1 MRPILIQGG
10 RVIDPSRNT
19 DEVTDLLL
27 RDGKVEAL
35 GRDLGTPDGAEL
47 VDAAGK
53 VVAPGFI
60 DLHVHLREP
69 GQEDL
74 ETVASGAMA
83 AAAGGF
89 SAVCAM
95 PNTDPVTDNQ
105 AAVGF
110 IVSQAQRAG
119 KARVYPIGAISLA
132 QQGQQLAEFGELV
145 GAGAVAVSD
154 DGKPVVSS
162 HLMRTALEYAR
173 TFGIPVADHCEE
185 PTLAAGG
192 AMHEGLVSTRLGL
205 KGIPAAAEEIMV
217 ARDILLAE
225 LTGGHVHLCHMS
237 TRGSVDLIRRAK
249 EKGLRVTAEACPHH
263 FTLTHEACEGYN
275 TNAKMNPPLREPE
288 DREAIRQALRDG
300 TIDVICTDHAPHHY
314 DAKEREFDDAPNGI
328 IGLET
333 ALGLAVTELVE
344 TGLLSLGGLV
354 TRMSVMPAR
363 IFNLPGG
370 TLAPGAPADVVV
382 LDPVVGWTV
391 QPEEFFSK
399 SRNTPFAGRRLKGRA
414 ETTIVRGQ
422 VVFAREPGGT
432 GRAAGAPGRLRLGQ
446 PSS

>member
-1 MRPILIQGG
+1 VNGQGILIRGG
-10 RVIDPSRNT
+10 RVVDPSRGY
-19 DEVTDLLL
+19 DEVADVYLAEG
-27 RDGKVEAL
+27 RVEAV
-35 GRDLGTPDGAEL
+35 GRNLGTPDGAMV
-47 VDAAGK
+47 VDARGQ
-53 VVAPGFI
+53 VVAPGLI

-95 PNTDPVTDNQ
+95 PNTDPVCDNQ
-105 AAVGF
+105 GVVGF
-110 IVSQAQRAG
+110 VKAQAQRAG
-119 KARVYPIGAISLA
+119 KARVYPIGAVSLG
-132 QQGQQLAEFGELV
+132 QKGQQLAEFGELV

-154 DGKPVVSS
+154 DGRPVASS

-185 PTLAAGG
+185 PTLSAGG
-192 AMHEGLVSTRLGL
+192 VMHEGTVSTRLGL

-237 TRGSVDLIRRAK
+237 TRGSVELIRRAK
-249 EKGLRVTAEACPHH
+249 ERGVKVTAEACPHH
-263 FTLTHEACEGYN
+263 FTLTHEACVGYD
-275 TNAKMNPPLREPE
+275 TNAKMNPPLREDA
-288 DREAIRQALRDG
+288 DRDAIRDGLRDG
-300 TIDVICTDHAPHHY
+300 TIDVIVTDHAPHHY

-333 ALGLAVTELVE
+333 SLALALTELVRS
-344 TGLLSLGGLV
+344 GLLPLSQLV
-354 TRMSVMPAR
+354 ARMSTIPAR

-370 TLAPGAPADVVV
+370 TLAPGSPADAVVF
-382 LDPVVGWTV
+382 DPEVEWTV
-391 QPEEFFSK
+391 RPEEFYSR
-399 SRNTPFAGRRLKGRA
+399 SRNTPFAGRRLFGRA
-414 ETTIVRGQ
+414 NTTIVRGQ
-422 VVFAREPGGT
+422 IVFQRVAD
-432 GRAAGAPGRLRLGQ
+432 
-446 PSS
+446 

>member
-1 MRPILIQGG
+1 MIRGG

-19 DEVTDLLL
+19 DEVADLFLA
-27 RDGKVEAL
+27 DGKVQAL
-35 GRDLGTPDGAEL
+35 GRDLGRPDDAL
-47 VDAAGK
+47 VVEAAGK
-53 VVAPGFI
+53 VVAPGLI

-74 ETVASGAMA
+74 ETVATGAMA

-110 IVSQAQRAG
+110 IVSQAQRAA
-119 KARVYPIGAISLA
+119 KARVYPIGAVSL
-132 QQGQQLAEFGELV
+132 GQNGRQLAEFGELV

-237 TRGSVDLIRRAK
+237 TRGSVELIRRAK

-288 DREAIRQALRDG
+288 DREAIRQGLRDG

-344 TGLLSLGGLV
+344 TGLLSLGDLV

>member
-1 MRPILIQGG
+1 MRPILIRGG

-19 DEVTDLLL
+19 DEVTDLFVA
-27 RDGKVEAL
+27 DGKVQAL
-35 GRDLGTPDGAEL
+35 GRDLGRPDDAL
-47 VDAAGK
+47 VVEAAGK
-53 VVAPGFI
+53 VVAPGLI

-69 GQEDL
+69 GQEDV
-74 ETVASGAMA
+74 ETVATGAMA

-110 IVSQAQRAG
+110 IVSQAQRAA
-119 KARVYPIGAISLA
+119 KARVYPIGAVSLG
-132 QQGQQLAEFGELV
+132 QKGQQLAEFGELV

-154 DGKPVVSS
+154 DGKPVASS

-205 KGIPAAAEEIMV
+205 KGIPSAAEEIMV

-237 TRGSVDLIRRAK
+237 TRGSVALIRRAK

-344 TGLLSLGGLV
+344 TGLLSLAGLV

-370 TLAPGAPADVVV
+370 TLAPGVSADIVV
-382 LDPVVGWTV
+382 LDPVVAWTV

-422 VVFAREPGGT
+422 VVFARAPAGT
-432 GRAAGAPGRLRLGQ
+432 GGAGGAG
-446 PSS
+446 

>member
-1 MRPILIQGG
+1 MRPILIRGG
-10 RVIDPSRNT
+10 RIIDPSRGT
-19 DEVTDLLL
+19 DEVGDLFVA
-27 RDGKVEAL
+27 DGKVQASGLGL
-35 GRDLGTPDGAEL
+35 GRPDDAQVL
-47 VDAAGK
+47 DAAGK
-53 VVAPGFI
+53 VVAPGLI

-74 ETVASGAMA
+74 ETVATGAMA

-110 IVSQAQRAG
+110 IVSQAQRAA
-119 KARVYPIGAISLA
+119 KARVYPIGAVSLG
-132 QQGQQLAEFGELV
+132 QKGQQLAEFGELV

-154 DGKPVVSS
+154 DGKPVASS

-173 TFGIPVADHCEE
+173 TFGIPVADHCED
-185 PTLAAGG
+185 PTLSAGG

-237 TRGSVDLIRRAK
+237 TRGSVELIRRAK
-249 EKGLRVTAEACPHH
+249 DKGLRVTAEACPHH

-275 TNAKMNPPLREPE
+275 TNAKMNPPLREAE

-333 ALGLAVTELVE
+333 ALGLAVSELVE
-344 TGLLSLGGLV
+344 PGLISLPDLV
-354 TRMSVMPAR
+354 NRMSVMPAR
-363 IFNLPGG
+363 IFGLTGG
-370 TLAPGAPADVVV
+370 TLAPGSPADVVV
-382 LDPVVGWTV
+382 FDPGAEWTV
-391 QPEEFFSK
+391 RPEAFYSK
-399 SRNTPFAGRRLKGRA
+399 SRNTPFAGRRLKARPD
-414 ETTIVRGQ
+414 TTIVRGQ
-422 VVFAREPGGT
+422 VVFAR
-432 GRAAGAPGRLRLGQ
+432 GADT
-446 PSS
+446 